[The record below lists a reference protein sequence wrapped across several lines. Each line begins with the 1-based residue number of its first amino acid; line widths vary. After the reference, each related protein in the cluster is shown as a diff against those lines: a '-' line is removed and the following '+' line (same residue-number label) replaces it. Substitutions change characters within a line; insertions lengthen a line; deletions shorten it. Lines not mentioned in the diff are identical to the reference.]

1 MIATLKYH
9 YCITS
14 SLLRIVLLS
23 WCDERI
29 MLLTT
34 IYLFCV
40 AWTSF
45 HLWWPQPFS
54 EWCRYHLPMTTY
66 WCCMAWSLFI
76 DVLLFVAILDHHY
89 FSLSPSYL
97 SITLSL
103 LRVVLY
109 RGVMHEWYQ
118 YQLSTTTYL
127 FCMAWTLFI
136 DVSACDCN
144 PWPSLLSLLII
155 TTLLLSFVSFY

>member
-1 MIATLKYH
+1 MIATLNHH
-9 YCITS
+9 YSLLSTTSLSPSYFSVATLDHHYSITF

-23 WCDERI
+23 WCDERM
-29 MLLTT
+29 MLLKT
-34 IYLFCV
+34 IYLFCM

-54 EWCRYHLPMTTY
+54 AWCRYHLPTTTCL
-66 WCCMAWSLFI
+66 CCMAWSQFI

-103 LRVVLY
+103 S
-109 RGVMHEWYQ
+109 W
-118 YQLSTTTYL
+118 S
-127 FCMAWTLFI
+127 
-136 DVSACDCN
+136 
-144 PWPSLLSLLII
+144 SLLSINVVWWTKDINTSCQQQLIYFAWHGLHLW
-155 TTLLLSFVSFY
+155 TF